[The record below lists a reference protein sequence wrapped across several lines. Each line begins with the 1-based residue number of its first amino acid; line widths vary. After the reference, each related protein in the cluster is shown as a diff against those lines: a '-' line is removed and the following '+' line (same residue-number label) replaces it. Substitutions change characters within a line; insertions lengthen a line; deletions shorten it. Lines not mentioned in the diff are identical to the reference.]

1 MSAHINFSTFF
12 IVEALRG
19 KIWDFSAILVTMLIK
34 VGGDQYESLETKKLV
49 GQFSG
54 LHIGPQWPRPLPYMV
69 REAQDFKIPNFT
81 LL

>member
-19 KIWDFSAILVTMLIK
+19 KIWDFSAILVAMLIPA
-34 VGGDQYESLETKKLV
+34 GGDQYESLETKQLV

-54 LHIGPQWPRPLPYMV
+54 LRIGPQWPRPYMV
-69 REAQDFKIPNFT
+69 REALDFKISNFT

>member
-1 MSAHINFSTFF
+1 MRLFCNFGYTYY
-12 IVEALRG
+12 ADLP
-19 KIWDFSAILVTMLIK
+19 

-69 REAQDFKIPNFT
+69 REALDFNISNFT

>member
-1 MSAHINFSTFF
+1 
-12 IVEALRG
+12 
-19 KIWDFSAILVTMLIK
+19 MLIK

-69 REAQDFKIPNFT
+69 REALDFKISNFT
-81 LL
+81 LLRHDFGLHRGSVTRENVSCT